1 MNLVC
6 TYYKF
11 YKKTVG
17 THCLMMIKPDRQS
30 PRTQRD
36 QLDTLFIFVRFEILD
51 ASLQKDMIYPLA
63 S

>member
-1 MNLVC
+1 
-6 TYYKF
+6 
-11 YKKTVG
+11 
-17 THCLMMIKPDRQS
+17 MMIKPDRQS